1 MSGHGVPGQEFRCR
15 ESGQK
20 IRRQE
25 GKKLRADGS
34 ELKADFTGSVV
45 GIHFEVA
52 GMYTGTLIGDLMA
65 TVEQAELRAE
75 QQRVAVDQELHAI
88 FAMQIPVTE
97 GDQVFMGA
105 A

>member
-1 MSGHGVPGQEFRCR
+1 
-15 ESGQK
+15 
-20 IRRQE
+20 
-25 GKKLRADGS
+25 
-34 ELKADFTGSVV
+34 
-45 GIHFEVA
+45 
-52 GMYTGTLIGDLMA
+52 MYTGTLIRDLMA

-75 QQRVAVDQELHAI
+75 QYRSANDRELHAI